1 MRISGIRPTSLFD
14 GVGINYVIFTQGC
27 GHHCPHC
34 HNESTWDFNGG
45 YELSTDE
52 IIDGISKYL
61 GFIDGVTFS
70 GGDPVYQLE
79 DVIKIAKW
87 AKKNGL
93 KTTLYTGF
101 DLKSLLS
108 TSLISLECIDYI
120 MDGKYEHSKH
130 TTELPFR
137 GSSNQ
142 KMYVQTKPRLFEEV
156 VYGR

>member
-34 HNESTWDFNGG
+34 HNESTWDFGGG
-45 YELSTDE
+45 YEVSTDE
-52 IIDGISKYL
+52 IIKGISKYL
-61 GFIDGVTFS
+61 GFINGVTFS

-87 AKKNGL
+87 AHKNGL

-108 TSLISLECIDYI
+108 TSISLECIDYI
-120 MDGKYEHSKH
+120 MDGKYEHSKN

-142 KMYVQTKPRLFEEV
+142 KMYVQTKPRLFKEV
-156 VYGR
+156 VYER